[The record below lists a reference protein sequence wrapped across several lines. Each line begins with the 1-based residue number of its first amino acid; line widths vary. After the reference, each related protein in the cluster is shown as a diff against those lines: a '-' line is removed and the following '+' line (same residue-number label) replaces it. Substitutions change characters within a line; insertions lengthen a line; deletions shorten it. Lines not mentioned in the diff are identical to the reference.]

1 MNKTTMCMAAVFLLT
16 GAAPHAEDMP
26 GGMPGLYKAAR
37 FEWKHVDEYMSA
49 REYRESSRH
58 NQRAFGN
65 AARTV
70 FEETLTS
77 FGVSKMGADITG
89 AAVGLAMQGAKLDL
103 NESETL
109 SLAVDD
115 VVTDDRS
122 IYFNLKLD
130 W

>member
-1 MNKTTMCMAAVFLLT
+1 MNKTTKCIAAVFLLT
-16 GAAPHAEDMP
+16 GAAPHAEDMQ
-26 GGMPGLYKAAR
+26 GGMPGLYETKR

-49 REYRESSRH
+49 QEYRDSSRH

-70 FEETLTS
+70 FTETLTS
-77 FGVSKMGADITG
+77 FGISKQGVEITG
-89 AAVGLAMQGAKLDL
+89 AAVGLAIEGAELDL

-109 SLAVDD
+109 SLKFDD
-115 VVTDDRS
+115 VVSEDRA
-122 IYFNLKLD
+122 IFFNLKLD